1 MRRLKIDFFE
11 LDERYPAYVQAFQG
25 YKPTTPIKTNI
36 PLGTIE
42 RPKRPLNI
50 ARVFEECCNERPIIK
65 PIEEKPIETVKT
77 TVGTEDHIE
86 TPYETILW

>member
-11 LDERYPAYVQAFQG
+11 LDAYVQAFQG

-50 ARVFEECCNERPIIK
+50 AKIFEECCNE
-65 PIEEKPIETVKT
+65 KPIETIKA
-77 TVGTEDHIE
+77 TVETETEKPIEDHIE